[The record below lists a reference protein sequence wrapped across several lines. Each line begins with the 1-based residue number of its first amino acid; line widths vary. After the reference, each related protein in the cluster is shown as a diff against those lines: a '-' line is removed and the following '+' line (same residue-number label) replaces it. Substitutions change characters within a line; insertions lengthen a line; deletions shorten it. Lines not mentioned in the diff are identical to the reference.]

1 MGYTFGTQN
10 LNTKLQS
17 FIFLHRPNVS
27 RQALKNACE
36 RHRLT
41 QSIVRKVESLVK
53 SITQKGNA
61 HLGLGQFDEAKEC
74 YESLRPL
81 GENSIADHYLKK
93 LHEAQERYRNSF

>member
-1 MGYTFGTQN
+1 MIAK
-10 LNTKLQS
+10 NTAVLCSQS
-17 FIFLHRPNVS
+17 DADRVEHYF
-27 RQALKNACE
+27 
-36 RHRLT
+36 
-41 QSIVRKVESLVK
+41 ESLVK
-53 SITQKGNA
+53 STQKGKA